1 MLDGDLKIVDN
12 DGSVSISNLKK
23 GECYF
28 REKGVNHNVINNN
41 KFPYS
46 FIEVEVKN

>member
-1 MLDGDLKIVDN
+1 MLDSALKIIDK

-23 GECYF
+23 GGVHF

-41 KFPYS
+41 KFQLY
-46 FIEVEVKN
+46 

>member
-1 MLDGDLKIVDN
+1 MNFSFTYFKAYIRY
-12 DGSVSISNLKK
+12 VSISNLKK

-41 KFPYS
+41 KFPFS
-46 FIEVEVKN
+46 FIEVEIKN